1 MMKVA
6 GVSEAQDELTEMVRA
21 AVRAEIAGA
30 VEDLRRFVD
39 RRIAEL
45 SAEVHGATQL
55 LDFSE
60 ANLSGQLSRIQQ
72 EIGRVVAAPALATR
86 TSGLELEAVVQTTE
100 HAANQIMEA
109 AEGIA
114 AWIEEGR
121 EDPAAAAAITQ
132 RLNAIFEACTFQDLT
147 GQRIR
152 RAIEHLE
159 HVEQMLSGLA
169 PEGVPTPI
177 AQDATAEPP
186 GGADLGQN
194 DVDSLF
200 GATETPS
207 ADAGLGQNDV
217 DRMFG

>member
-1 MMKVA
+1 MKVA
-6 GVSEAQDELTEMVRA
+6 GVSEAQDELAEVVRA

-30 VEDLRRFVD
+30 VEELRRFVD

-100 HAANQIMEA
+100 QAANQIMEA

-114 AWIEEGR
+114 AWIEDRR

-159 HVEQMLSGLA
+159 RVETMLAGIA
-169 PEGVPTPI
+169 PADSSAPDPP
-177 AQDATAEPP
+177 DATAEPP
-186 GGADLGQN
+186 AGDDLGQN
-194 DVDSLF
+194 DVDRLF
-200 GATETPS
+200 G
-207 ADAGLGQNDV
+207 
-217 DRMFG
+217 